1 MRCKELVKLSR
12 YLDNELSLRDKED
25 MDIHIKTCPCC
36 KLEAERFWELKKII
50 NFGKVRSDSDLF
62 WNRLKLRI
70 DNDLVAAAENIF
82 SGINAWSKRLIPV
95 PVVVAAT
102 FVIIL
107 NIGVTNKNLVDE
119 YIFGTS
125 FNKASNLLLDNA
137 NTELGSLLY

>member
-1 MRCKELVKLSR
+1 MRCKELVKISR
-12 YLDNELSLRDKED
+12 YLDSELSLKDKES
-25 MDIHIKTCPCC
+25 MEMHIKTCLCC
-36 KLEAERFWELKKII
+36 KLEAERFRELKKII
-50 NFGKVRSDSDLF
+50 NFGKVESDPGLF

-70 DNDLVAAAENIF
+70 DNGIIDTVESLFA
-82 SGINAWSKRLIPV
+82 GINTWSKRLIPV

-125 FNKASNLLLDNA
+125 FNKASSLLLDNA
-137 NTELGSLLY
+137 NTELGVLLY

>member
-1 MRCKELVKLSR
+1 
-12 YLDNELSLRDKED
+12 
-25 MDIHIKTCPCC
+25 
-36 KLEAERFWELKKII
+36 ELKKII